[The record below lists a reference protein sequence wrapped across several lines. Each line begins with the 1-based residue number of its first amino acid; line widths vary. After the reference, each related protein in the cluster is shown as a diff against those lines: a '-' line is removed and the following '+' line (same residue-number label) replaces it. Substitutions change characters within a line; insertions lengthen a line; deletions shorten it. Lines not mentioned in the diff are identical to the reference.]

1 MSCSSE
7 AGGFAM
13 CLLLHSH
20 LRGRKRTP
28 LASWAKV
35 LPMARGHA
43 VIETHLRQHSF
54 EVFNVHARRKWLV
67 AKGADRA
74 RLAFARALI
83 QLHSK
88 LRGALK
94 NVEELAKWQIQQSSN
109 HRDCVS
115 DSDEIV
121 EAAAQPFLGN
131 R

>member
-13 CLLLHSH
+13 RLLLHSY
-20 LRGRKRTP
+20 LCGRKRTP
-28 LASWAKV
+28 LARWAKV

-43 VIETHLRQHSF
+43 VIEAHLRQHSF

-67 AKGADRA
+67 AQGADCT
-74 RLAFARALI
+74 RLTFTRALI

-94 NVEELAKWQIQQSSN
+94 NVEELAKWQIKQSSN
-109 HRDCVS
+109 NRDGVS
-115 DSDEIV
+115 DSNEIV